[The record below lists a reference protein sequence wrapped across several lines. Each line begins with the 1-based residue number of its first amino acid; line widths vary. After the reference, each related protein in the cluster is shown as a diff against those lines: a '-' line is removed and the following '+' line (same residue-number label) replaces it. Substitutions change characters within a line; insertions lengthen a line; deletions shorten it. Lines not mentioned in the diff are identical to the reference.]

1 MEDGNRSS
9 EIDDGTNMSPD
20 SDDKGMG
27 DFDDSVDGKEYPNG
41 NDEKTKVACAICGKE
56 YIFISPF
63 HLRTHGVTMAEYR
76 EQYPDVDLGVAN
88 QRTGASKPVPK
99 EYTGPLV
106 KCEVCGKE
114 MQFVSFFHLRT
125 HGLTIQ
131 TYKEKYPNADLGSP
145 RKKVDT
151 EKTQKI
157 TQPSKIAVENTQ
169 SETEQTV
176 DIPNDISSDVEVKK
190 EEVGDERVT
199 CEVCGEKFFILN
211 TMHLRKHDLTVE
223 QYQEQYPD
231 AKMGSTRSSSTN
243 YHDMVTY
250 DNPINPQSKEFLSLN
265 IVEDG
270 KLDILRPEKAAYVRF
285 RELRTRVGW
294 TVSETLHTLI
304 DFYEKYEND
313 EGTKIA
319 IDQMKHAGSGLPKDF
334 IPQHRD
340 KLQRILT
347 ILEEKAFEEKD
358 PVKLASLTD
367 KIIKI
372 NLALPQLEKTD
383 ESLVDLK
390 IKEIVEKRK
399 LVFANSLPEFN

>member
-1 MEDGNRSS
+1 ME
-9 EIDDGTNMSPD
+9 E
-20 SDDKGMG
+20 KEL
-27 DFDDSVDGKEYPNG
+27 VDEC
-41 NDEKTKVACAICGKE
+41 EETLKVKCEICGKE
-56 YIFISPF
+56 LKYISHL
-63 HLRTHGVTMAEYR
+63 HLRTHAISVAEYKER
-76 EQYPDVDLGVAN
+76 YPNADMGSQFGHSKNSDSEEN
-88 QRTGASKPVPK
+88 THTRIGA
-99 EYTGPLV
+99 

-131 TYKEKYPNADLGSP
+131 QYKEKYPDAVLGSP
-145 RKKVDT
+145 HKPRDSKVI
-151 EKTQKI
+151 QKI
-157 TQPSKIAVENTQ
+157 VQPPKAIEENVQ
-169 SETEQTV
+169 SETEQNV
-176 DIPNDISSDVEVKK
+176 DVSNDVSSDGEVLND
-190 EEVGDERVT
+190 EVVDERVT
-199 CEVCGEKFFILN
+199 CKVCGKKFFIIN
-211 TMHLRKHDLTVE
+211 TMHLREHDMTVE
-223 QYQEQYPD
+223 QYREQYPD
-231 AKMGSTRSSSTN
+231 ADMGSTRSSSTK
-243 YHDMVTY
+243 YHNLVDY
-250 DNPINPQSKEFLSLN
+250 DNPLGKEKKEFLSLN
-265 IVEDG
+265 VVEKG

-319 IDQMKHAGSGLPKDF
+319 IDNMKSATSGLPKDF

-340 KLQRILT
+340 KLQNILT
-347 ILEEKAFEEKD
+347 ILEENAFEERD

>member
-1 MEDGNRSS
+1 M
-9 EIDDGTNMSPD
+9 
-20 SDDKGMG
+20 K
-27 DFDDSVDGKEYPNG
+27 KEEFT
-41 NDEKTKVACAICGKE
+41 DECDETSKVKCEICGKE
-56 YIFISPF
+56 LKHISHL
-63 HLRTHGVTMAEYR
+63 HLRTHAISVAEYMAR
-76 EQYPDVDLGVAN
+76 YPDANMGSQFGKSEKSDL
-88 QRTGASKPVPK
+88 K
-99 EYTGPLV
+99 ENTYTGVKV

-131 TYKEKYPNADLGSP
+131 EYKEKYPNAVLGSP
-145 RKKVDT
+145 HKQRDN
-151 EKTQKI
+151 KTIQKI
-157 TQPSKIAVENTQ
+157 VQSPSIPVEDAY
-169 SETEQTV
+169 SEKDHNV
-176 DIPNDISSDVEVKK
+176 DIQGDESSDGDPVNDEV
-190 EEVGDERVT
+190 VDERVT
-199 CEVCGEKFFILN
+199 CKVCGEKFFILN
-211 TMHLRKHDLTVE
+211 TMHLRKHGMTIK

-231 AKMGSTRSSSTN
+231 ADMGSTRSSSTK
-243 YHDMVTY
+243 YHEMVTY
-250 DNPINPQSKEFLSLN
+250 DNPIKSSSKEFLSLN
-265 IVEDG
+265 IVENG
-270 KLDILRPEKAAYVRF
+270 KLDILRPEKSAYVRF

-319 IDQMKHAGSGLPKDF
+319 IDQMKYASSGLPKDF

-340 KLQRILT
+340 KLQNILT
-347 ILEEKAFEEKD
+347 ILEEKAFAEKD